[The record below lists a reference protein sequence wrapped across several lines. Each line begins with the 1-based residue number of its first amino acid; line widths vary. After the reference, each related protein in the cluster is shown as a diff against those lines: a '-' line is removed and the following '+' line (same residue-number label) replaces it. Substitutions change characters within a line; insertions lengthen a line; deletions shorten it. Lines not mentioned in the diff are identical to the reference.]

1 MENPEIPATLVIV
14 HTRHR
19 TKTNKPYRKK
29 LILGRSI
36 NYKFSMLRNDSLID
50 TAFLFYMR
58 SKGQTAY
65 YIWNIAFVALY
76 LQEIEMIFDILNVW
90 CENSKIYIFPFVFL

>member
-1 MENPEIPATLVIV
+1 
-14 HTRHR
+14 
-19 TKTNKPYRKK
+19 
-29 LILGRSI
+29 
-36 NYKFSMLRNDSLID
+36 MLRNDSLID

-76 LQEIEMIFDILNVW
+76 LQEIENDDLNQTCTFTFTITVSIR
-90 CENSKIYIFPFVFL
+90 ESFRSMLNL